1 MCEMCKVVS
10 LNFFIAIK
18 SKVLTRPRNIYD
30 ERYKVKVH
38 RKNKLRTE
46 KKKSKNLGTFEI
58 SHSYYLPLKFSVTD

>member
-18 SKVLTRPRNIYD
+18 FKELTRPRNIYD

-38 RKNKLRTE
+38 RKNNPRTE
-46 KKKSKNLGTFEI
+46 KKEKI
-58 SHSYYLPLKFSVTD
+58 QKFGFI

>member
-46 KKKSKNLGTFEI
+46 KKI
-58 SHSYYLPLKFSVTD
+58 QKFGYI

>member
-46 KKKSKNLGTFEI
+46 KKNPKI
-58 SHSYYLPLKFSVTD
+58 WVHLKFHTHITCHLSFQ